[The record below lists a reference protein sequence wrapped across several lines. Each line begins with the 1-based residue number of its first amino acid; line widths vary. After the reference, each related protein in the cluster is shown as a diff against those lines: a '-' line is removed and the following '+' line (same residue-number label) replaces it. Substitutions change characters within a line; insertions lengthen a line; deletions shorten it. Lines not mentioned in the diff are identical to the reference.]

1 MNKRGFVCIGVGLL
15 LLLAAA
21 GLTGY
26 NIVDER
32 RAGEN
37 AERAYELLSLQA
49 LKPGELDLP
58 EDIVPAHEVN
68 PEVEMR
74 VIEIDGHYYNGFI
87 SIPSIELNLPV
98 MSEWSYPN
106 MKIAPCRYW
115 GSVYLDNMVICA
127 HNYVNH
133 FGRMG
138 NVAVGDPVT
147 FTDVDGNVFHYTV
160 SELIQLNPNQ
170 TWNMVKGEDWDLT
183 LFTCTTSGR
192 QRLTVRCVR
201 VEDAPT

>member
-1 MNKRGFVCIGVGLL
+1 MNKRGFVCIGAGLL

-87 SIPSIELNLPV
+87 SIPSIEL
-98 MSEWSYPN
+98 S
-106 MKIAPCRYW
+106 
-115 GSVYLDNMVICA
+115 
-127 HNYVNH
+127 
-133 FGRMG
+133 
-138 NVAVGDPVT
+138 
-147 FTDVDGNVFHYTV
+147 
-160 SELIQLNPNQ
+160 
-170 TWNMVKGEDWDLT
+170 
-183 LFTCTTSGR
+183 
-192 QRLTVRCVR
+192 
-201 VEDAPT
+201 